1 MQHRLRFVNLAAC
14 ATIATVLAIGSIAN
28 AQSSMASPS
37 PKARFSSAGSY
48 TGAPDLPLTLSL
60 VLAGGGPTDFDS
72 VKLLG
77 VLAGAQ
83 TKAEVVKL
91 TKQFGAENV
100 KSFLEVFNFVVNDS
114 LVIVKNKA
122 IKLPSTPDPSP
133 SDGKALATAL
143 YKAGVTNGSYNVE
156 YMLDKLVSHPIH
168 IQVMD
173 DIDAKYGAKADGN
186 YHAVLTQAMLDLKA
200 AYGL

>member
-1 MQHRLRFVNLAAC
+1 M
-14 ATIATVLAIGSIAN
+14 
-28 AQSSMASPS
+28 
-37 PKARFSSAGSY
+37 
-48 TGAPDLPLTLSL
+48 
-60 VLAGGGPTDFDS
+60 
-72 VKLLG
+72 
-77 VLAGAQ
+77 
-83 TKAEVVKL
+83 
-91 TKQFGAENV
+91 
-100 KSFLEVFNFVVNDS
+100 VNDS

-143 YKAGVTNGSYNVE
+143 YKAGVTNGSYNVV
-156 YMLDKLVSHPIH
+156 YMLDMLVSHPIH

-186 YHAVLTQAMLDLKA
+186 YRAVLTQAMLDLKA